1 MVLLRRSV
9 RLQELVERCTVG
21 MFGDVCAGWRSLRRR
36 LQGPPP
42 ARVRGYLPLNAVCT
56 EESMESLWHDR
67 YVNQRN
73 IGASQQDCLSQYVR
87 AACTAIVRTHA
98 RTLRGNRKKETIFP

>member
-9 RLQELVERCTVG
+9 RLQELVKRCTVV
-21 MFGDVCAGWRSLRRR
+21 MFGDVCAGRRSLRRS

-42 ARVRGYLPLNAVCT
+42 ARVRGCLPLNAVSI
-56 EESMESLWHDR
+56 EESVESLWHES

-73 IGASQQDCLSQYVR
+73 IGASQQDCF
-87 AACTAIVRTHA
+87 
-98 RTLRGNRKKETIFP
+98 G